1 MVTAKT
7 GGNGRKP
14 ALPSNRYAILLYD
27 DVKGLLDAV
36 VCFEDGNTTVV
47 TFPPPRQLHS
57 PWVMAESLNGAQH
70 ILTHLYLVPSIN
82 IQVRAASLEP
92 RGPQAGRHVA
102 SRSRALAKKV
112 AS

>member
-14 ALPSNRYAILLYD
+14 GLPSNRYAILLYD
-27 DVKGLLDAV
+27 DVKSLLDAV
-36 VCFEDGNTTVV
+36 VCFEDGRTTLVA
-47 TFPPPRQLHS
+47 FPSPRQVHS

-70 ILTHLYLVPSIN
+70 ILTHLYLVPSSN
-82 IQVRAASLEP
+82 IHVWPASLEP

-102 SRSRALAKKV
+102 SRSRALAKKL

>member
-1 MVTAKT
+1 MVTVKT

-14 ALPSNRYAILLYD
+14 ALPSNRYAVLLYD
-27 DVKGLLDAV
+27 DVKGLIEAV
-36 VCFEDGNTTVV
+36 VCFEDGQTTVV

-82 IQVRAASLEP
+82 IRVRPASLAP
-92 RGPQAGRHVA
+92 RTPQAVRPGRL
-102 SRSRALAKKV
+102 RALGKKL